1 MFIKDTNLAISRE
14 MIRAAYAMSKS
25 TVIMESDKRAFSNY
39 QQGQYFEFLEMIA
52 RVAVAF
58 FKDTEMESSNLD
70 WKLNHILK
78 ELLDQ
83 IIHEELIVNTYQIAE
98 FSDSDDDY

>member
-1 MFIKDTNLAISRE
+1 MFINATNLKISKA

-25 TVIMESDKRAFSNY
+25 TVIMETDKRAFSNY

-58 FKDTEMESSNLD
+58 FKDTEMESANLD
-70 WKLNHILK
+70 WKLNHILR
-78 ELLDQ
+78 ELLDK
-83 IIHEELIVNTYQIAE
+83 ILNEELIVNTYQIAE